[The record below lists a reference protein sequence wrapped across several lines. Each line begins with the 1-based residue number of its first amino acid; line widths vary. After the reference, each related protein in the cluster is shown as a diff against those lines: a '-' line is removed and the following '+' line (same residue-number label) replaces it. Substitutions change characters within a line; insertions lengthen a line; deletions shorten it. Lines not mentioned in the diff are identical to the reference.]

1 MSAPLIWIILPAVAS
16 IIFWLMRE
24 RRGRMTLLA
33 TVFCLLFAGL
43 ALVLPIGAPVR
54 LGPISFTVNSTL
66 ALAGRRLILDSSDR
80 PMLVFLF
87 FLCSFWFAGSYA
99 AGSTNLFIPF
109 SLGMVA
115 LLIASLAVEPFLY
128 AALLVEMAVLLAV
141 PMLTPPGTFLG
152 QGVLRFLI
160 FQTLA
165 MPFILLAGWAMAG
178 VEANPSSLILIQL
191 STAFLGLGF
200 AFWLAVFPFYT
211 WIPLLAEQTFPYV
224 SGFIFFALPTVSL
237 VLGQDFLTNFAWIR
251 NSPGMF
257 QVIGQVGLL
266 MIVTAGAWAAFQ
278 NDLARVFGYAVIV
291 EGGFSLL
298 ATSLVG
304 VEGRQLFTS
313 MFLPRM
319 LSIGLWALCL
329 SIIRSEVGSTR
340 FEDVRGI
347 VVKMPYACAGLA
359 VASLTLAGLPILGM
373 FPIRL
378 ALMENLAQVSFVNAL
393 VALAG
398 MVGMLFSTFRVLA
411 VLTSGWF
418 RRQAVLEN
426 RFQIALILGGVFS
439 LILVGLLPQVF
450 YPLMFGLLGASPA
463 LP

>member
-1 MSAPLIWIILPAVAS
+1 MSAPLLWIVLPGVAS
-16 IIFWLMRE
+16 IIFWLMRA
-24 RRGRMTLLA
+24 RRGRMTLYA
-33 TVFCLLFAGL
+33 TSFCLLFASL
-43 ALVLPIGAPVR
+43 ALILPVGVPVR
-54 LGPISFTVNSTL
+54 LGPLSFNISSTL
-66 ALAGRRLILDSSDR
+66 AFAGRRLILDSSDR

-87 FLCSFWFAGSYA
+87 LLCAFWFAGSYA
-99 AGSTNLFIPF
+99 AGTTTLFIPS
-109 SLGMVA
+109 SLGMIA

-178 VEANPSSLILIQL
+178 VEANPSNLVLVQL

-224 SGFIFFALPTVSL
+224 SGFVFFALPTVSL
-237 VLGQDFLTNFAWIR
+237 VLGQDFLIQFSWIR
-251 NSPGMF
+251 NSVGIF
-257 QVIGQVGLL
+257 QLIGQIGLL
-266 MIVTAGAWAAFQ
+266 MIVSAGVWAAFQ
-278 NDLARVFGYAVIV
+278 NDLARVLGYAVIV

-304 VEGRQLFTS
+304 PEGRQLFTS

-319 LSIGLWALCL
+319 LAIGLWALCL
-329 SIIRSEVGSTR
+329 SIIRQETGSTR
-340 FEDVRGI
+340 FEDIRGI
-347 VVKMPYACAGLA
+347 VQKMPYACAGLA

-378 ALMENLAQVSFVNAL
+378 ALMENLAHVSFLSAL

-411 VLTSGWF
+411 VLTSGWL
-418 RRQAVLEN
+418 RRQAVGETRL
-426 RFQIALILGGVFS
+426 QIALILGGVFS
-439 LILVGLLPQVF
+439 LLLVGILPQVF
-450 YPLMFGLLGASPA
+450 YPLMFGLLGPVST